1 MPALELHHAWEGSR
15 RKAKVR
21 TGTWENRLP
30 GIAGGPGETWPMV
43 LDMILLAPK
52 GASHGTQSPTGAR
65 APALSRPDA
74 DGAPVKTG
82 EE

>member
-1 MPALELHHAWEGSR
+1 MEESQGQN
-15 RKAKVR
+15 R
-21 TGTWENRLP
+21 TREIRP
-30 GIAGGPGETWPMV
+30 SGIAGGPGETWPMV

-52 GASHGTQSPTGAR
+52 GTSHGTQSPTGAR

-74 DGAPVKTG
+74 DADADGAPVKTG